1 MKVETKNGGKAG
13 EYDKDFMKIWFDSDD
28 DLLLN
33 KQLEFLTVTIVVKSI
48 FEEGGKL
55 YPQSFSDECLYE
67 L

>member
-1 MKVETKNGGKAG
+1 
-13 EYDKDFMKIWFDSDD
+13 MKIRFDSDD
-28 DLLLN
+28 DFLLN
-33 KQLEFLTVTIVVKSI
+33 KQLEFLTVTTVIKSI